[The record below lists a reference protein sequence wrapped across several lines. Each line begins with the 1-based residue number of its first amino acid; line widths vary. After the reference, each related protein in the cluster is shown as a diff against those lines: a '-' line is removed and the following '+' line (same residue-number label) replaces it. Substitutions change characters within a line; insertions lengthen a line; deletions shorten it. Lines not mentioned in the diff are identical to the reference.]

1 VIVGKDRMGTGDPRP
16 HLLFLCHRIPY
27 PPDKGDKI
35 RSYHWL
41 RALAESF
48 QVHLVAFV
56 DDPADWVY
64 RRQVERSCATCSLF
78 PLRPRAARVRSLV
91 GLLTGEPLTLPYY
104 RDPRIKRRLKE
115 LSETRRITHV
125 FVYSSAMAQY
135 AMHAPLEAARRV
147 IDFVDADSDKWRQY
161 ASGLRGPIR
170 WIYSREARRLEIA
183 DQTVAGTFDASVFVS
198 AAEATWFR
206 HRVNLPDDRVT
217 SVNNGVDTSYFDP
230 DRDYESPYPAGQ
242 RPVVFTGAMD
252 YWANVDAVTWFTRD
266 VWPRVC
272 ALDPHAV
279 FYIVGARPTAVVRAL
294 TAERVVV
301 TGRVPDI
308 RPYLRHAAAVVA
320 PMRIA
325 RGVQNKVLE
334 AMSMAHAPVVTSKA
348 LEGIGAVDGRELL
361 VADDALQLA
370 RQVLRVLNGS
380 NAALEPAARDF
391 VRKHHSW
398 HESCERLVRLVAGA
412 EKTDVPNVIARRYAN

>member
-1 VIVGKDRMGTGDPRP
+1 MGSGDPRP

-41 RALAESF
+41 KALAESF

-56 DDPADWVY
+56 DDPADWVH
-64 RRQVERSCATCSLF
+64 QTQLERFCATCSLF
-78 PLRPRAARVRSLV
+78 PLQPRAAKIRSLQ

-104 RDPRIKRRLKE
+104 RDPRVKQRLQE
-115 LSETRRITHV
+115 LSDTTPITHV

-135 AMHAPLEAARRV
+135 VIRPPWESARRV
-147 IDFVDADSDKWRQY
+147 VDFVDADSDKWRQY
-161 ASGLRGPIR
+161 AAGLRGPMR
-170 WIYSREARRLEIA
+170 WIYRREARRLEVA
-183 DQTVAGTFDASVFVS
+183 DRSVAEAFDVSIFVS
-198 AAEATWFR
+198 AAEAAWFR
-206 HRVNLPDDRVT
+206 DRVNLQEDRVT
-217 SVNNGVDTSYFDP
+217 AVNNGVDTSYFDP
-230 DRDYESPYPAGQ
+230 HRDYESPYSAGQ

-252 YWANVDAVTWFTRD
+252 YWANVDAVTSFAHE

-272 ALDPHAV
+272 ALDPRAF
-279 FYIVGARPTAVVRAL
+279 FYIVGARPTSAVRAL
-294 TAERVVV
+294 AGEKVVV

-334 AMSMAHAPVVTSKA
+334 AMSMAHAPVVTAKA
-348 LEGIGAVDGRELL
+348 LEGIGAVHGRELL
-361 VADDALQLA
+361 VADDTPQLA
-370 RQVLRVLNGS
+370 HQVLRVLDGS
-380 NAALEPAARDF
+380 CAGLGPAARSF
-391 VRKHHSW
+391 ARKHHSW
-398 HESCERLVRLVAGA
+398 YESCRTLVRLMEGA
-412 EKTDVPNVIARRYAN
+412 EKTDASNDIAQRHAI